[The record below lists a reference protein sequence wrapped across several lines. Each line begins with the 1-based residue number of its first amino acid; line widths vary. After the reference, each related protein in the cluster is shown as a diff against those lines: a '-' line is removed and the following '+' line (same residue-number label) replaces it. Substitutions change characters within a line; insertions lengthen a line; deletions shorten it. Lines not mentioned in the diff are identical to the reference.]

1 MKLQQTFDVQ
11 APAEDVFH
19 ALRDLEG
26 VAPCLPGAR
35 VTGHDGNGTYHG
47 EINLGLARLR
57 GSVEITHS
65 DPVTRTLHLR
75 SAHATAVLSVAEHDG
90 GARVDAAADLGDDSR
105 LALFGGMVQDL
116 SARMLR
122 DFGACLSRRLS
133 EPPTATEVASG
144 AVAPEA
150 VAGTRPAGQAPTG
163 AEVTAGDAAPE
174 AILAAAPDDAPDPDS
189 SAG

>member
-1 MKLQQTFDVQ
+1 
-11 APAEDVFH
+11 
-19 ALRDLEG
+19 
-26 VAPCLPGAR
+26 

-47 EINLGLARLR
+47 EISLGLARLR

-65 DPVTRTLHLR
+65 DPATRTLHLR

-122 DFGACLSRRLS
+122 DFGACLSRRLN
-133 EPPTATEVASG
+133 EPTAADVASG

-150 VAGTRPAGQAPTG
+150 VPGAHPAGPTPSG

-174 AILAAAPDDAPDPDS
+174 ELLAAAPDDEPVPGS